1 MDKRQEDID
10 RLLQLPQESDV
21 WQFGVNQWSDEVF
34 LACRGWHPWLMMV
47 YSITNQTV
55 LADFPFH
62 IGLPSE
68 DFLRSMLVRAMADP
82 YRSVPHRPTELQLR
96 DETVGN
102 GLKRWIEQLGIVCVL
117 TDTLE
122 AVERVLFDAGE
133 AFFGKAY
140 RLVPGGDPIWFV
152 GPEDD

>member
-1 MDKRQEDID
+1 MKKRQEDID
-10 RLLQLPQESDV
+10 RLLQLPQEEDV

-62 IGLPSE
+62 IGQPSE
-68 DFLRSMLVRAMADP
+68 EFLRSTLVRAMGNHHRAA
-82 YRSVPHRPTELQLR
+82 PHRPTELQVR
-96 DETVGN
+96 DDTFGN
-102 GLKRWIEQLGIVCVL
+102 ALKPWIEQLGIICVL
-117 TDTLE
+117 TDNLE
-122 AVERVLFDAGE
+122 AVERVLFTAGE
-133 AFFGKAY
+133 EFFGKVY
-140 RLVPGGDPIWFV
+140 RLMPGGDPIWYV